1 MKNILYFLLIICCWS
16 FGQDEIYGKLLT
28 VIDPRDNQRYNAVKI
43 GDYVWMSKNLNYDPG
58 IFQSS
63 WCNDCK
69 KYGRLYDWDAA
80 KKACPSGWH
89 LPSRMEWNDL
99 IRTAGYAS
107 RLRSARWS
115 NGADDFEFAALPG
128 GYLFSSGLMGSNFH
142 KTGEAGYWW
151 TSSDDGNGTAI
162 GKYMGSDYDDIPEWS
177 QRKTQGFSVR
187 CVQDRK

>member
-1 MKNILYFLLIICCWS
+1 M
-16 FGQDEIYGKLLT
+16 YGKLISI
-28 VIDPRDNQRYNAVKI
+28 IDPRDEQRYTAVKI
-43 GDYVWMSKNLNYDPG
+43 GSYVWMTKNLNYDPG
-58 IFQSS
+58 IFQDS

-69 KYGRLYDWDAA
+69 IYGRLYGWETA
-80 KKACPSGWH
+80 KEACPDGWH

-99 IRTAGYAS
+99 IRTAGYAG
-107 RLRSARWS
+107 RLRSAKWS

-151 TSSDDGNGTAI
+151 TSTDDGDGTAI
-162 GKYMGSDYDDIPEWS
+162 GKYMGADYDDIPEWS

-187 CVQDRK
+187 CVQDRN